1 MKQRAGK
8 KMMFLLLRLHFLHS
22 FTEMFPEMFPYLMW
36 LDQHVQGTDISTNMT
51 SNFDVEN
58 QENAKESDGIST
70 TYRFSLVT
78 VISLLSQG
86 EKNAQKRKK
95 SQIRKSISIFLCS
108 W

>member
-8 KMMFLLLRLHFLHS
+8 KMMLLLLRLHFLHS

-58 QENAKESDGIST
+58 QENAKESDGDLDNISVFT
-70 TYRFSLVT
+70 SDSNFSSVT
-78 VISLLSQG
+78 G
-86 EKNAQKRKK
+86 RKK
-95 SQIRKSISIFLCS
+95 CTKKKK
-108 W
+108 